1 MAKNNKALP
10 TVDIKGKP
18 YVLTQHRL
26 LEFHRLYPNGSI
38 STEIVSETEDSVV
51 MVTKVMPDAKVPE
64 RVFTGIASETKGS
77 TFINKTSHYENCE
90 TSSRARAL
98 SGLGIG
104 VEESCA
110 SAEEVANA
118 MLQQSEI
125 DTIKKLKPL
134 VDKFFKL
141 VGESQSWLGF
151 AFDLGIIDRKK
162 FQDILNNMFNGESN
176 TIISS
181 NINKF
186 EKQLESKKQQLED
199 SEKFQ
204 QMQEEA
210 KNNQAKIKEA
220 LEAFEKPIKED

>member
-1 MAKNNKALP
+1 MAKDNKALP

-18 YVLTQHRL
+18 YVLAQHRI

-38 STEIVSETEDSVV
+38 STEILSETEDSVV
-51 MVTKVMPDAKVPE
+51 MITKVMPDAKLPN

-118 MLQQSEI
+118 VIQQSEI
-125 DTIKKLKPL
+125 DVIAKLKPAIY
-134 VDKFFKL
+134 KFYKL
-141 VGESQSWLGF
+141 VGDSQSWLQL
-151 AFDLGIIDRKK
+151 AFEFGIVDKKK
-162 FQDILNNMFNGESN
+162 FESTLNSIFDANNCGNVIKNVSN
-176 TIISS
+176 L
-181 NINKF
+181 
-186 EKQLESKKQQLED
+186 EKQLDSKYKQLIE
-199 SEKFQ
+199 SEKYINYQ
-204 QMQEEA
+204 KEVDMQNKKVKSA
-210 KNNQAKIKEA
+210 LDA
-220 LEAFEKPIKED
+220 LEQ

>member
-1 MAKNNKALP
+1 MAKDNKALP

-38 STEIVSETEDSVV
+38 LTEIVSETEDSVV
-51 MVTKVMPDAKVPE
+51 MITKVMPDAKVPD

-118 MLQQSEI
+118 MMQQSEI
-125 DTIKKLKPL
+125 DTIKNLKPAIY
-134 VDKFFKL
+134 KFLKL
-141 VGESQSWLGF
+141 VGDSQSWLNL
-151 AFDLGIIDRKK
+151 AFDFGVVDKKK
-162 FQDILNNMFNGESN
+162 FQSTLN
-176 TIISS
+176 TIFDGNTCGNVNQNVS
-181 NINKF
+181 NL
-186 EKQLESKKQQLED
+186 EKQLDSKLKQLKE
-199 SEKFQ
+199 SEKFVAY
-204 QMQEEA
+204 EEQVA
-210 KNNQAKIKEA
+210 TQNEKVNAA
-220 LEAFEKPIKED
+220 LKAFNK

>member
-1 MAKNNKALP
+1 MAKDNKALP

-38 STEIVSETEDSVV
+38 LTEIVSETEDSVV
-51 MVTKVMPDAKVPE
+51 MITKVMPDAKMPD

-118 MLQQSEI
+118 MMQQSEI
-125 DTIKKLKPL
+125 DTIKNLKPSIY
-134 VDKFFKL
+134 KFLKL
-141 VGESQSWLGF
+141 VGDSQSWLKL
-151 AFDLGIIDRKK
+151 AFEFGVVDKKK
-162 FQDILNNMFNGESN
+162 FESILNTIFDGNTCGNVNQNVSN
-176 TIISS
+176 L
-181 NINKF
+181 
-186 EKQLESKKQQLED
+186 EKQLDSKLKQLKE
-199 SEKFQ
+199 SEKFVAY
-204 QMQEEA
+204 EEQVSTQNEKVNA
-210 KNNQAKIKEA
+210 A
-220 LEAFEKPIKED
+220 LKAFDK

>member
-1 MAKNNKALP
+1 MAKDNKALP

-51 MVTKVMPDAKVPE
+51 MITKVMPDAKVPD

-118 MLQQSEI
+118 MMQQSEI
-125 DTIKKLKPL
+125 DTIKNLKPAIY
-134 VDKFFKL
+134 KFLKL
-141 VGESQSWLGF
+141 VGDSQSWLKL
-151 AFDLGIIDRKK
+151 AFEFGVVDKKK
-162 FQDILNNMFNGESN
+162 FESILNTIFDGNTCGNVNQNVSN
-176 TIISS
+176 L
-181 NINKF
+181 
-186 EKQLESKKQQLED
+186 EKQLDSKLKQLKE
-199 SEKFQ
+199 SEKFVAY
-204 QMQEEA
+204 EEQVA
-210 KNNQAKIKEA
+210 TQNEKVNAA
-220 LEAFEKPIKED
+220 LKAFDK

>member
-1 MAKNNKALP
+1 MAKDNKALP

-51 MVTKVMPDAKVPE
+51 MITKVMPDSKVPD

-118 MLQQSEI
+118 MMQQSEI
-125 DTIKKLKPL
+125 DTIKNLKPSIY
-134 VDKFFKL
+134 KFVKL
-141 VGESQSWLGF
+141 YLDSQSWLNL
-151 AFDLGIIDRKK
+151 AFEFGVVDKKK
-162 FQDILNNMFNGESN
+162 FQSILN
-176 TIISS
+176 TIFDGDTCG
-181 NINKF
+181 NINQNVSNL
-186 EKQLESKKQQLED
+186 EKQLDSKFKQLKK
-199 SEKFQ
+199 SNKFIAY
-204 QMQEEA
+204 EEEVA
-210 KNNQAKIKEA
+210 IQNKKVNAA
-220 LEAFEKPIKED
+220 LEAFDK

>member
-1 MAKNNKALP
+1 MAKDNKALP

-38 STEIVSETEDSVV
+38 LTEIVSETEDSVV
-51 MVTKVMPDAKVPE
+51 MITKVMPDAKVPD

-118 MLQQSEI
+118 MIQQSEI
-125 DTIKKLKPL
+125 DTIKNLKPSIY
-134 VDKFFKL
+134 KFVKL
-141 VGESQSWLGF
+141 YLDSQSWLNL
-151 AFDLGIIDRKK
+151 AFEFGVVDKKK
-162 FQDILNNMFNGESN
+162 FQSILS
-176 TIISS
+176 TIFDGDTCG
-181 NINKF
+181 NINQNVSNL
-186 EKQLESKKQQLED
+186 EKQLDSKLKQLKE
-199 SEKFQ
+199 SEKFIAY
-204 QMQEEA
+204 EEQVA
-210 KNNQAKIKEA
+210 TQNKKVKDA
-220 LEAFEKPIKED
+220 LKAFEK

>member
-1 MAKNNKALP
+1 MAKDNKALP

-38 STEIVSETEDSVV
+38 LTEIVSETEDSVV
-51 MVTKVMPDAKVPE
+51 MITKVMPDAKVPE

-118 MLQQSEI
+118 MMQQSEI
-125 DTIKKLKPL
+125 DTIKNLKPSIY
-134 VDKFFKL
+134 KFLKL
-141 VGESQSWLGF
+141 VGDSQSWLKL
-151 AFDLGIIDRKK
+151 AFEFGVVDKKK
-162 FQDILNNMFNGESN
+162 FESILNTIFDGNTCGNVNQNVSN
-176 TIISS
+176 L
-181 NINKF
+181 
-186 EKQLESKKQQLED
+186 EKQLDSKLKQLKE
-199 SEKFQ
+199 SEKFVAY
-204 QMQEEA
+204 EEQVSTQNEKVNA
-210 KNNQAKIKEA
+210 A
-220 LEAFEKPIKED
+220 LKAFDK

>member
-1 MAKNNKALP
+1 MTKDNKALP
-10 TVDIKGKP
+10 TVDIKGNP

-51 MVTKVMPDAKVPE
+51 MITKATPDANEPN

-118 MLQQSEI
+118 MIQQSAI
-125 DTIKKLKPL
+125 DTIKNLKPSIYRF
-134 VDKFFKL
+134 VKL
-141 VGESQSWLGF
+141 YLDSQSWLNL
-151 AFDLGIIDRKK
+151 AFEFGVVDKKK
-162 FQDILNNMFNGESN
+162 FQSILN
-176 TIISS
+176 TIFDGDTCG
-181 NINKF
+181 NINKNVSNL
-186 EKQLESKKQQLED
+186 EKQLDSKFKQLKE
-199 SEKFQ
+199 SEKFIAY
-204 QMQEEA
+204 EEQVA
-210 KNNQAKIKEA
+210 TQNKKVKDA
-220 LEAFEKPIKED
+220 LKAFDK

>member
-1 MAKNNKALP
+1 MAKDNKTLP

-38 STEIVSETEDSVV
+38 STEIVSETNDSVV
-51 MVTKVMPDAKVPE
+51 MVTKVTPDAKVPE

-118 MLQQSEI
+118 MLQQSEDKI
-125 DTIKKLKPL
+125 IAGMKDVIIKLMSLYDQVQTWIRIAIELELAKP
-134 VDKFFKL
+134 
-141 VGESQSWLGF
+141 
-151 AFDLGIIDRKK
+151 
-162 FQDILNNMFNGESN
+162 DILNVSLNYILN
-176 TIISS
+176 
-181 NINKF
+181 
-186 EKQLESKKQQLED
+186 SK
-199 SEKFQ
+199 SV
-204 QMQEEA
+204 EEA
-210 KNNQAKIKEA
+210 DDRYRKTNLRFTKIFDNKKLQEKLKELAANQKT
-220 LEAFEKPIKED
+220 

>member
-1 MAKNNKALP
+1 MAKDNKALP

-38 STEIVSETEDSVV
+38 LTEIVSETEDSVV
-51 MVTKVMPDAKVPE
+51 MITKVMPDAKVPE

-118 MLQQSEI
+118 MMQQSEI
-125 DTIKKLKPL
+125 DTIKNLKPSIYKL
-134 VDKFFKL
+134 VKL
-141 VGESQSWLGF
+141 VGDSHSWLNL
-151 AFDLGIIDRKK
+151 AFDFGVVDKKK
-162 FQDILNNMFNGESN
+162 FESILNTIFDGNTCGNVNQNVSN
-176 TIISS
+176 L
-181 NINKF
+181 
-186 EKQLESKKQQLED
+186 EKQLDSKLKQLKE
-199 SEKFQ
+199 SEKFVTY
-204 QMQEEA
+204 EEQVSEQN
-210 KNNQAKIKEA
+210 KKVNDA
-220 LEAFEKPIKED
+220 LEAFEK